1 MKKMILSLS
10 LMMIASPLSGC
21 VDPAL
26 GNLINRATQVKEGSS
41 ATSNSNS
48 SSSSNSGSSGTSTTV
63 GVNVDAS
70 TAATFSGLKASNCSE
85 EGTIKSATGASTY
98 VMFKNKTDA
107 QISIYWLNAQGKRT
121 LYKKLAAG
129 ESHNQQTYVT
139 HPWLIANAQDSCVG
153 IYTPE
158 SASNSSLEVTSQ
170 GSSGAT
176 STGSSGSTSGNTA
189 GSASGS
195 VTVGAAV
202 ATPERVQQAINC
214 LNAKGDKSNA
224 TTLTGLLNIYTSMSK
239 VLGAEVANKAY
250 LSNTPAI
257 MEKTGC

>member
-1 MKKMILSLS
+1 MKKLILSLS
-10 LMMIASPLSGC
+10 LLMAASPLSAC

-41 ATSNSNS
+41 STS
-48 SSSSNSGSSGTSTTV
+48 SSSSASSSTSSSGSASV
-63 GVNVDAS
+63 GVSVDAA

-139 HPWLIANAQDSCVG
+139 HPWLIANAQDHCVG

-158 SASNSSLEVTSQ
+158 SASNSNLEVTSQ
-170 GSSGAT
+170 GSST
-176 STGSSGSTSGNTA
+176 SSSSTGSTSGTTT
-189 GSASGS
+189 GSTSGS
-195 VTVGAAV
+195 VSVGAAA

-214 LNAKGDKSNA
+214 LKAKGDTTNA
-224 TTLTGLLNIYTSMSK
+224 AALTGLLNVYTSMSK
-239 VLGAEVANKAY
+239 ILGADIAAKGY
-250 LSNTPAI
+250 LSGTTSV